1 MSKQSKILLGILGAA
16 AAGVIAGMLI
26 APDKGSETRKKIKN
40 KAKDYADNLNGVIEK
55 GKRKFQRKVD
65 EFEDVIDA
73 SRDLAEEKVERMK
86 KSLS

>member
-40 KAKDYADNLNGVIEK
+40 KAKGYADNINGFIEK
-55 GKRKFQRKVD
+55 GKKKFQHKVD
-65 EFEDVIDA
+65 EFEDVVDS
-73 SRDLAEEKVERMK
+73 SRDIAEEKIERMK